1 MRTSPETER
10 AICSDYQK
18 PNATAPLVAAR
29 HGVHPDT
36 VLNVLHRNGISPR
49 PRGGMVGRR
58 SPGNGGRNR
67 VPIPPEIQAKICDAY
82 RSLDQASERS
92 VARAFG
98 LTREIIQRVLKS
110 NGVTPHPPGGR
121 PGRAPTGWK
130 GGRVSFDGYIGIF
143 SPEHPAASKSGYVME
158 HRLVMER
165 ILGRFLLPHEVVHH
179 IDGDR
184 GNNLPE
190 NLELQIRSTHA
201 SIHHAGRPRKP
212 LIRCIECGATRKHA
226 AKGLCA
232 RCYGRA
238 QARDYRERREPRPC
252 VNCARVMPISAHG
265 LCNACYK
272 RYRRSLASS
281 SR

>member
-110 NGVTPHPPGGR
+110 NGVRPIRPEDGQGVRPRGGKAAACRSTGILASFRRSIPPHPNL
-121 PGRAPTGWK
+121 AMLW
-130 GGRVSFDGYIGIF
+130 SI
-143 SPEHPAASKSGYVME
+143 ASSWSGYSDGFFCRMKWCITLTGIAE
-158 HRLVMER
+158 TIFRR
-165 ILGRFLLPHEVVHH
+165 I
-179 IDGDR
+179 
-184 GNNLPE
+184 
-190 NLELQIRSTHA
+190 
-201 SIHHAGRPRKP
+201 
-212 LIRCIECGATRKHA
+212 
-226 AKGLCA
+226 
-232 RCYGRA
+232 
-238 QARDYRERREPRPC
+238 
-252 VNCARVMPISAHG
+252 
-265 LCNACYK
+265 
-272 RYRRSLASS
+272 SS
-281 SR
+281 SRSDRPMPRSITLDGHGSH